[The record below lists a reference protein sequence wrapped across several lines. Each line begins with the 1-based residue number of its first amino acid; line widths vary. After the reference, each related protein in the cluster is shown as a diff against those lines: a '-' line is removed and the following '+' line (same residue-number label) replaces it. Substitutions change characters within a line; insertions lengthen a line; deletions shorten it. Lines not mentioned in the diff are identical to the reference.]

1 MLTSYDKNKIT
12 TETSEYDV
20 YLSGGIIHPLL
31 AEIIRWGEGEKTLQ
45 ELYTDLLVYENELLK
60 K

>member
-1 MLTSYDKNKIT
+1 MITSYDANKIT
-12 TETSEYDV
+12 TAISEYEV

-31 AEIIRWGEGEKTLQ
+31 FEIIKWGEGDKTLQ
-45 ELYTDLLVYENELLK
+45 ELYTDLLVYENALLK